1 MANILQEIMSSKIKH
16 KEQVEIMTE
25 KAKSDEKVLAQLFEI
40 LRTGADVESGDEA

>member
-1 MANILQEIMSSKIKH
+1 MANTIQEIMSSRIKH

-40 LRTGADVESGDEA
+40 LNS